1 MHPFTT
7 VLQMP
12 TQSSR
17 FHEGIACQA
26 MRLVT
31 PKRCLNLVALPAT
44 RRYRFGPISP
54 APSRCLGSK
63 SSATGENTGQFGSAG
78 EVCRP
83 QALCLSA
90 GMGAAAGQP
99 ESWMTP
105 ASEGLLF
112 IATGDRHRREALANA
127 VASRQWAGDRPI
139 VLITDAVSEIEASGV
154 FDQVLT
160 HSQPVQGYR
169 DKIAAMVHLP
179 FAQTLFL
186 DSDAQLTA
194 PVESLFQAQGCAD
207 LAAVQAPVRLPMGWR
222 DPDVP
227 DLFSEINSGVM
238 LWRRS
243 RKQGLWCVSG
253 CVCTI
258 ACRRPRPGL
267 GSASLRSV
275 LWRFVQQRVFASR
288 CCRRRPTAPPSPGWP
303 VGVCRCMCFMAACPV
318 MRSKIF

>member
-1 MHPFTT
+1 
-7 VLQMP
+7 
-12 TQSSR
+12 
-17 FHEGIACQA
+17 
-26 MRLVT
+26 
-31 PKRCLNLVALPAT
+31 
-44 RRYRFGPISP
+44 
-54 APSRCLGSK
+54 
-63 SSATGENTGQFGSAG
+63 
-78 EVCRP
+78 
-83 QALCLSA
+83 
-90 GMGAAAGQP
+90 
-99 ESWMTP
+99 MTP

-139 VLITDAVSEIEASGV
+139 VLITDAVSEIESSGV

-243 RKQGLWCVSG
+243 RKQRALVRQWLRLYD
-253 CVCTI
+253 
-258 ACRRPRPGL
+258 ACRRPPARPGIRRRCDRCCGAL
-267 GSASLRSV
+267 FSSA
-275 LWRFVQQRVFASR
+275 VFASR
-288 CCRRRPTAPPSPGWP
+288 CCRRRPTSAPPSPGWP

>member
-1 MHPFTT
+1 
-7 VLQMP
+7 
-12 TQSSR
+12 
-17 FHEGIACQA
+17 
-26 MRLVT
+26 
-31 PKRCLNLVALPAT
+31 
-44 RRYRFGPISP
+44 
-54 APSRCLGSK
+54 
-63 SSATGENTGQFGSAG
+63 
-78 EVCRP
+78 
-83 QALCLSA
+83 
-90 GMGAAAGQP
+90 
-99 ESWMTP
+99 MTP

-179 FAQTLFL
+179 FAKTLFL

-243 RKQGLWCVSG
+243 RKQRALVRQWLRLYDRLQASTGQAWDQ
-253 CVCTI
+253 
-258 ACRRPRPGL
+258 
-267 GSASLRSV
+267 ASLRSV
-275 LWRFVQQRVFASR
+275 LWRFVQQRSFRLAVLPAEANFRTTKPWVAGRGLPVHVLHGRVPSDEIQDLLNYLNGDVDRFRTWAEWHRRYPDSQLRLRIGEAS
-288 CCRRRPTAPPSPGWP
+288 PDPSSG
-303 VGVCRCMCFMAACPV
+303 
-318 MRSKIF
+318 